1 MNVRAFD
8 LNRVKALHF
17 LLEEA
22 HVGRAAA
29 QLGITAAAASNAL
42 RRLREDFGD
51 PLLVKRGRGLVRTR
65 IADGLREPAREV
77 IASAQALLES
87 VRPFEARSFDGE
99 LPIALSEHVAAILLP
114 FLDRLA
120 RERAPLAALMISPI
134 PLDISDWLKRSGGVL
149 VGPAGPLAATAGG
162 DALITDDFYQER
174 YVCVMRRGHPLSQ
187 KALTLK
193 RYAEQGHVLVL
204 PRGLSAKSEIDL
216 LLEGKGLSRRVVRT
230 VPSFQLAVPLLVESD
245 LVTAM
250 PERNARLLAGADVV
264 TRDMPTGS
272 PMLSMKL
279 IRHPA
284 HQQDCRTGF
293 IMALLANAMASF
305 DRDHAGGGSDAR
317 PTGL

>member
-65 IADGLREPAREV
+65 VADGLREPAREV
-77 IASAQALLES
+77 IASAQSLLQS

-99 LPIALSEHVAAILLP
+99 LPIALAEHVAAILLP
-114 FLDRLA
+114 ALDSLA
-120 RERAPLAALMISPI
+120 RARAPLAALMISPI

-149 VGPAGPLAATAGG
+149 VGPAGPFAATAGG
-162 DALITDDFYQER
+162 DALLTDDFYQER
-174 YVCVMRRGHPLSQ
+174 YVCVMRRGHPLSY

-204 PRGLSAKSEIDL
+204 PRGLSAKSEVDL
-216 LLEGKGLSRRVVRT
+216 LLEGAGLSRRVVRT
-230 VPSFQLAVPLLVESD
+230 VPSFHLAIPLLLDSD
-245 LVTAM
+245 LIMAM
-250 PERNARLLAGADVV
+250 PERNARLLASGGVV
-264 TRDMPTGS
+264 MMGMPTGS
-272 PMLSMKL
+272 PPLSMKL

-284 HQQDCRTGF
+284 HQQDCRTRF
-293 IMALLANAMASF
+293 IMSLLVDAMASF
-305 DRDHAGGGSDAR
+305 DRDQAGETSGA
-317 PTGL
+317 PAH